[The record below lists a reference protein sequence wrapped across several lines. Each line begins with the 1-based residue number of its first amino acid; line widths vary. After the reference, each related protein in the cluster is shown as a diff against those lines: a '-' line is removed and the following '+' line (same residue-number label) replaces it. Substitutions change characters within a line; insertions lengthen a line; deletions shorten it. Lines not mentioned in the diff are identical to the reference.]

1 MFRSGL
7 IAFVALSSVTAPA
20 TGWAYEIKPKPP
32 ETAFSAK
39 LQPDIVGLS
48 SATEGSKA
56 APIFEAYLKELPGV
70 KPETAQQKFGGTNVT
85 YVTAMKFTLA
95 PTSTHPG
102 ESMLAV
108 FSSPASGNRAYYISR
123 LLGFSTDKQPSK
135 AEMIERVTTKYG
147 APTAIGDGR
156 MYYFYKGGKLM
167 SVKQKYTPA
176 TALEALNAPL
186 NPKVAVALN
195 DANGRGS
202 CVAELKRT
210 QALEKTLD
218 KLVTEAKAANCD
230 ALVSVE
236 ISPGITADRVSK
248 ADFTLIDFKQVIS
261 AAKIDAD
268 AFAAE
273 KNEAL
278 NKTPLGNAPKL

>member
-7 IAFVALSSVTAPA
+7 VACVALFSVAAPA
-20 TGWAYEIKPKPP
+20 AGWAYEIKPKSP

-48 SATEGSKA
+48 SNIEGSKA
-56 APIFEAYLKELPGV
+56 SPIFESYLKDLPGV
-70 KPETAQQKFGGTNVT
+70 KPVIAQQKFGGTIVT
-85 YVTAMKFTLA
+85 YVTSIKFTSPA
-95 PTSTHPG
+95 TSDHPG
-102 ESMLAV
+102 ESMIAL
-108 FSSPASGNRAYYISR
+108 FSSPASNNRAYYISR
-123 LLGFSTDKQPSK
+123 NLGFASGKQPSK
-135 AEMIERVTTKYG
+135 AEIIERVTAKYG
-147 APTAIGDGR
+147 APTVIGDGR
-156 MYYFYKGGKLM
+156 MYYFYKGGKVM

-176 TALEALNAPL
+176 SALEALNAPI
-186 NPKVAVALN
+186 NPKAAVALN

-202 CVAELKRT
+202 CVAVLKRA
-210 QALEKTLD
+210 QATDKTLD
-218 KLVTEAKAANCD
+218 KLADEAKGANCD
-230 ALVSVE
+230 GLGSVE
-236 ISPGITADRVSK
+236 ISPGITPDRVSK
-248 ADFTLIDFKQVIS
+248 AEFTLIDFKQIVS

>member
-1 MFRSGL
+1 MFRCGL
-7 IAFVALSSVTAPA
+7 IAFVALSSVTFPA
-20 TGWAYEIKPKPP
+20 TGWAYEIKPKVP
-32 ETAFSAK
+32 ETAFSPK

-48 SATEGSKA
+48 SNTEGSKA
-56 APIFEAYLKELPGV
+56 SPLFEAYLKDLPGV

-95 PTSTHPG
+95 PTRTHPG

-108 FSSPASGNRAYYISR
+108 FSSPASANRAYYISR
-123 LLGFSTDKQPSK
+123 VLGFSAEKQPSK
-135 AEMIERVTTKYG
+135 AEMIERVTAKYG
-147 APTAIGDGR
+147 QPTAIGDGR
-156 MYYFYKGGKLM
+156 MYYFYKAGKVM

-176 TALEALNAPL
+176 SALEALNAPL
-186 NPKVAVALN
+186 NPKAAVALN

-202 CVAELKRT
+202 CVAELKRA

-236 ISPGITADRVSK
+236 IFPGITPDRVSK
-248 ADFTLIDFKQVIS
+248 AEFTLIDFKQIIS

>member
-1 MFRSGL
+1 MFRYGL
-7 IAFVALSSVTAPA
+7 AAFLALSPIAAPTA
-20 TGWAYEIKPKPP
+20 GWAYDIKPKVP
-32 ETAFSAK
+32 ESAFSGK

-48 SATEGSKA
+48 SSTEGSKA
-56 APIFEAYLKELPGV
+56 APIFESYLKDLPGV

-85 YVTAMKFTLA
+85 YVTAMKFTLL

-102 ESMLAV
+102 ESMIAV
-108 FSSPASGNRAYYISR
+108 FSSPASANRAYYIAR
-123 LLGFSTDKQPSK
+123 MLGFASDKQPLKS
-135 AEMIERVTTKYG
+135 EMIERVTAKYG

-156 MYYFYKGGKLM
+156 MYYFYKAGKIM

-176 TALEALNAPL
+176 TALEALNAPI

-202 CVAELKRT
+202 CVAELKRV

-230 ALVSVE
+230 GLVSVE
-236 ISPGITADRVSK
+236 VFSGITPDRVGK
-248 ADFTLIDFKQVIS
+248 AEFTLIDFKQIAS
-261 AAKIDAD
+261 ANKIDTD

-278 NKTPLGNAPKL
+278 NKTPHGNAPKL

>member
-7 IAFVALSSVTAPA
+7 VAFVALFSVMAPA
-20 TGWAYEIKPKPP
+20 SGGAYEIKPKPP

-48 SATEGSKA
+48 SNIEGSKA
-56 APIFEAYLKELPGV
+56 PSIFEAYLKDLPGV
-70 KPETAQQKFGGTNVT
+70 KPETTQQKFGGTNVT
-85 YVTAMKFTLA
+85 YVTSVKFVSPA
-95 PTSTHPG
+95 TSSHPG
-102 ESMLAV
+102 ESMMAV
-108 FSSPASGNRAYYISR
+108 FSSPASANRAYYIAR
-123 LLGFSTDKQPSK
+123 DLGFASGKQPSK
-135 AEMIERVTTKYG
+135 AEMIERVTAKYG
-147 APTAIGDGR
+147 APTVIGDGR
-156 MYYFYKGGKLM
+156 IYYFYKGGKVM

-176 TALEALNAPL
+176 SALDALNAPI
-186 NPKVAVALN
+186 NPKAAVALN

-202 CVAELKRT
+202 CVAELKRA

-230 ALVSVE
+230 GLLTVE
-236 ISPGITADRVSK
+236 IFPGITADRVSK
-248 ADFTLIDFKQVIS
+248 AEFTLIDFKQIIS

>member
-1 MFRSGL
+1 MFRCGL
-7 IAFVALSSVTAPA
+7 IAFVALSSVTFPA
-20 TGWAYEIKPKPP
+20 TGWAYEIKPKVP

-48 SATEGSKA
+48 SNTEGSKA
-56 APIFEAYLKELPGV
+56 SPLFEAYLKDLPGV

-85 YVTAMKFTLA
+85 YITAMKFTLA

-108 FSSPASGNRAYYISR
+108 FSSPASANRAYYISR
-123 LLGFSTDKQPSK
+123 VLGFSAEKQPSK
-135 AEMIERVTTKYG
+135 AEMIERVTAKYG
-147 APTAIGDGR
+147 QPTAIGDGR
-156 MYYFYKGGKLM
+156 MYYFYKAGKVM

-176 TALEALNAPL
+176 SALEALNAPL
-186 NPKVAVALN
+186 NPKAAVALN

-202 CVAELKRT
+202 CVAELKRA

-236 ISPGITADRVSK
+236 IFPGITPDRVSK
-248 ADFTLIDFKQVIS
+248 AEFTLIDFKQVIS

>member
-1 MFRSGL
+1 MFRYGL
-7 IAFVALSSVTAPA
+7 VAFLALSPIAIPA
-20 TGWAYEIKPKPP
+20 TGWAYEIKPKAP
-32 ETAFSAK
+32 ESAFSGK

-48 SATEGSKA
+48 SSTEGSKA
-56 APIFEAYLKELPGV
+56 APIFEAYLKDLPGV

-85 YVTAMKFTLA
+85 YITAMKFTLL
-95 PTSTHPG
+95 PTGTHPG

-108 FSSPASGNRAYYISR
+108 FSSPASANRAYYVAR
-123 LLGFSTDKQPSK
+123 TLGFSSDKQPSK
-135 AEMIERVTTKYG
+135 AEMIERVTAKYG

-156 MYYFYKGGKLM
+156 LYYFYKAGKVM

-176 TALEALNAPL
+176 TALEALNAPI
-186 NPKVAVALN
+186 NPKIAVALN

-202 CVAELKRT
+202 CVAELKRV
-210 QALEKTLD
+210 QVLDKTLD

-230 ALVSVE
+230 GLVTVE
-236 ISPGITADRVSK
+236 ISPGITSDRVSK
-248 ADFTLIDFKQVIS
+248 AEFTLIDFKQIVS

-273 KNEAL
+273 KNETL

>member
-7 IAFVALSSVTAPA
+7 VAFFALFSIAAPA
-20 TGWAYEIKPKPP
+20 TGQAYEIKPKTP
-32 ETAFSAK
+32 ESAFSGK

-48 SATEGSKA
+48 SSTEGSKA
-56 APIFEAYLKELPGV
+56 SPIFETYLKDLPGV

-85 YVTAMKFTLA
+85 YVTSMKFVSPA
-95 PTSTHPG
+95 TSAHAG
-102 ESMLAV
+102 ESMTAI
-108 FSSPASGNRAYYISR
+108 FSSPASANRAYYISR
-123 LLGFSTDKQPSK
+123 DLGFASSKQPPK
-135 AEMIERVTTKYG
+135 AEMIERVTAKYG
-147 APTAIGDGR
+147 QPTVIGDGR
-156 MYYFYKGGKLM
+156 MYYFYKAGKLM

-176 TALEALNAPL
+176 SALEALNAPI
-186 NPKVAVALN
+186 NPKAAVALN

-202 CVAELKRT
+202 CVAALKRA
-210 QALEKTLD
+210 QSSDKTLD
-218 KLVTEAKAANCD
+218 KLAAEAKSANCD
-230 ALVSVE
+230 GLVTIE
-236 ISPGITADRVSK
+236 ISPGITPDRVSK
-248 ADFTLIDFKQVIS
+248 AEFTLIDFKQIVN